1 MEIGD
6 LVKYAPQMTGL
17 QDCFGIVIGFN
28 GTAVTVQWMD
38 KHGSGHSALGFRTR
52 GTEKSVEMPEFLE
65 VVSGNR

>member
-6 LVKYAPQMTGL
+6 LVKYSPQMTGL
-17 QDCFGIVIGFN
+17 QNCFGIVIGFN

-38 KHGSGHSALGFRTR
+38 KHTRPALGSRTR

-65 VVSGNR
+65 VISGNR

>member
-6 LVKYAPQMTGL
+6 LVKYGPQMTGL

-38 KHGSGHSALGFRTR
+38 KRSGPALRTRTR
-52 GTEKSVEMPEFLE
+52 GTEKSVELPEFLE
-65 VVSGNR
+65 VVSENR